1 MNSVFLALALGL
13 AAPVAA
19 ECPNACSGHGTCG
32 AFDECHCFPS
42 WQEADCSG
50 RTCPFA
56 LAHVDS
62 PKGDLDGSADALSGR
77 TTTVIEG
84 NTVYPY
90 GTTEQYP
97 LMVDTFGR
105 ELINTAHAYA
115 ECGNKGLC
123 DRKSGECECFPGYE
137 GAGCQRASCGDPT
150 CSGHGTC
157 MSAKD
162 LAKADHDNRYR
173 LWDKDVAVPGPA
185 FTDCVARGAEPAEG
199 QATVFWSEAD
209 HFVDGAERQHA
220 AAALLLRHGA
230 HDANGTV
237 VDVGAGR
244 GGLRRFLPPATAYV
258 AADVTGYGIGAV
270 LCDVNRLE
278 FPFLLAPGEARD
290 GVAAFAFLGSF
301 EYVLDKQTV
310 LRLCRMHR
318 GAHAVFAYNF
328 RRAGRVV

>member
-1 MNSVFLALALGL
+1 MRAAARCLALAL
-13 AAPVAA
+13 AAA
-19 ECPNACSGHGTCG
+19 
-32 AFDECHCFPS
+32 
-42 WQEADCSG
+42 
-50 RTCPFA
+50 R
-56 LAHVDS
+56 
-62 PKGDLDGSADALSGR
+62 
-77 TTTVIEG
+77 
-84 NTVYPY
+84 
-90 GTTEQYP
+90 
-97 LMVDTFGR
+97 
-105 ELINTAHAYA
+105 
-115 ECGNKGLC
+115 
-123 DRKSGECECFPGYE
+123 
-137 GAGCQRASCGDPT
+137 
-150 CSGHGTC
+150 
-157 MSAKD
+157 
-162 LAKADHDNRYR
+162 
-173 LWDKDVAVPGPA
+173 DVAVPGPA
-185 FTDCVARGAEPAEG
+185 FTDCVGRGAEPAEG

-318 GAHAVFAYNF
+318 GAHAVFAYHSPTARFEWVAPLSF
-328 RRAGRVV
+328 RAFAEAARIAGFDASFFAEPEAAPVDWLGAEKHDRAGGTGFAYAYLTPAGAPARLRSVSVEALAGPREAEDPAAVHLRAGRQPCVYELDPEGEEVVRTDVTREACLWASGIDVVDSRLRAVHWRAGCRAAANPTSLAPHRFRKLRVENR